1 MAQGGLQIR
10 YTGGGVWQMKKPSK
24 EKLIMWVLVFLALAG
39 LTVRFLHR
47 EYSLASVLSS
57 IKEADPI
64 WLLPGVGAMALFFV
78 CEGANIGRSLRLVG
92 HNISRTDEI
101 RYAMAG
107 FFFSSITPS
116 ASGGQPMQ
124 LYFMHKDRLPLSH
137 SSLALLTE
145 LTSFQAA
152 AATLALAGLVCQRGS
167 VLAAGGGMGASA
179 GASTAAGPGA
189 GLAGFGA
196 GGGGGLAAAGGILT
210 TAVLA
215 AGILISAAVLVF
227 LLFMIFSPSAAR
239 IAISPVLWLTDK
251 INPQNAAT
259 VRIRLLKGI
268 CEYRRASAYIT
279 KNPRAMARIFF
290 TSLLQL
296 VAYFSITFCICRS
309 LGITGIYW
317 AEVTLCQAALYVAVS
332 TLPLPG
338 AVGVTEGGFA
348 VIFASL
354 IPPELMGV
362 AIILSRFISFA
373 LPLVASGIGTLLLC
387 GMPEHDS

>member
-167 VLAAGGGMGASA
+167 VLAAGSGMGASA
-179 GASTAAGPGA
+179 GASTAAGPGS
-189 GLAGFGA
+189 GLAGFAA
-196 GGGGGLAAAGGILT
+196 GGGAGLAAGGILT

-259 VRIRLLKGI
+259 VRIRLLRGI
-268 CEYRRASAYIT
+268 CEYRRASLYIT
-279 KNPRAMARIFF
+279 KNPCAIAKIFL
-290 TSLLQL
+290 TSVIQLL
-296 VAYFSITFCICRS
+296 ACFSITFCVCRS
-309 LGITGIYW
+309 LGISGLSW
-317 AEVTLCQAALYVAVS
+317 ANITLYQAALYVAVS
-332 TLPLPG
+332 TLPLPS

-373 LPLVASGIGTLLLC
+373 LPLVASGIGTLLLG

>member
-78 CEGANIGRSLRLVG
+78 CEGANIGRSLRLAG
-92 HNISRTDEI
+92 HNISRIDEI

-167 VLAAGGGMGASA
+167 VLAAGSGMEASA
-179 GASTAAGPGA
+179 GASTAAGPGS

-196 GGGGGLAAAGGILT
+196 GAGLAAAGGILT

-251 INPQNAAT
+251 IKPPNAAT
-259 VRIRLLKGI
+259 VRIRLLRGI
-268 CEYRRASAYIT
+268 CEYRRASLYIT
-279 KNPRAMARIFF
+279 KNPCAIAKIFL
-290 TSLLQL
+290 TSVIQLL
-296 VAYFSITFCICRS
+296 ACFSITFCVCRS
-309 LGITGIYW
+309 LGISGLSW
-317 AEVTLCQAALYVAVS
+317 ASITLCQAALYVAVS

-362 AIILSRFISFA
+362 AIILSRLISFA
-373 LPLVASGIGTLLLC
+373 LPLLARCIGTLLLG

>member
-78 CEGANIGRSLRLVG
+78 CEGANIGRSLRLAG
-92 HNISRTDEI
+92 HNISRIDEI

-152 AATLALAGLVCQRGS
+152 AATLALAGLVYQRGS
-167 VLAAGGGMGASA
+167 VLAAGSNA
-179 GASTAAGPGA
+179 GASTAAGA
-189 GLAGFGA
+189 GLAAVDGTV
-196 GGGGGLAAAGGILT
+196 T
-210 TAVLA
+210 TAILA
-215 AGILISAAVLVF
+215 AGVFISTAVLVF

-239 IAISPVLWLTDK
+239 IAISPVLWLTAK

-259 VRIRLLKGI
+259 VRTRLLRGI
-268 CEYRRASAYIT
+268 CEYHRASAYIT

>member
-78 CEGANIGRSLRLVG
+78 CEGANIGRSLRLAG
-92 HNISRTDEI
+92 HNISRIDEI

-167 VLAAGGGMGASA
+167 VLAAGSNA
-179 GASTAAGPGA
+179 GASTAAGAGPGA
-189 GLAGFGA
+189 GLAAVDGTV
-196 GGGGGLAAAGGILT
+196 T
-210 TAVLA
+210 TAILA
-215 AGILISAAVLVF
+215 AGVFISTAVLVF

-259 VRIRLLKGI
+259 VRTRLLRGI
-268 CEYRRASAYIT
+268 CEYHRASAYIT

-373 LPLVASGIGTLLLC
+373 LPLVASGIGTLLLG

>member
-64 WLLPGVGAMALFFV
+64 WLLLGVGAMALFFV

-167 VLAAGGGMGASA
+167 VLAAGSGMGAIA

-189 GLAGFGA
+189 
-196 GGGGGLAAAGGILT
+196 GLAAAGGILT

-227 LLFMIFSPSAAR
+227 LLFMIFSSSAAR

-259 VRIRLLKGI
+259 VRTRLLRGI
-268 CEYRRASAYIT
+268 CEYRRASLYIT
-279 KNPRAMARIFF
+279 KNPCAIAKIFL
-290 TSLLQL
+290 TSVIQLL
-296 VAYFSITFCICRS
+296 ACFSITFCVCRS
-309 LGITGIYW
+309 LGISGLSW
-317 AEVTLCQAALYVAVS
+317 ANITLYQAALYVAVS

-373 LPLVASGIGTLLLC
+373 LPLVASGIGTLLLG

>member
-179 GASTAAGPGA
+179 GASTAAGPGS
-189 GLAGFGA
+189 
-196 GGGGGLAAAGGILT
+196 GLAAAGGILT

-259 VRIRLLKGI
+259 VRIRLLRGI
-268 CEYRRASAYIT
+268 CEYRRASLYIT
-279 KNPRAMARIFF
+279 KNPCAIAKIFL
-290 TSLLQL
+290 TSVIQLL
-296 VAYFSITFCICRS
+296 ACFSITFCVCRS
-309 LGITGIYW
+309 LGISGLSW
-317 AEVTLCQAALYVAVS
+317 ANITLCQAALYVAVS

-373 LPLVASGIGTLLLC
+373 LPLVASGIGTLLLG

>member
-167 VLAAGGGMGASA
+167 VLAAGSGMGASA
-179 GASTAAGPGA
+179 GASTAAGPGS
-189 GLAGFGA
+189 
-196 GGGGGLAAAGGILT
+196 GLAAAGGILT

-259 VRIRLLKGI
+259 VRIRLLRGI
-268 CEYRRASAYIT
+268 CEYRRASLYIT
-279 KNPRAMARIFF
+279 KNPCAIAKIFL
-290 TSLLQL
+290 TSVIQLL
-296 VAYFSITFCICRS
+296 ACFSITFCVCRS
-309 LGITGIYW
+309 LGISGLSW
-317 AEVTLCQAALYVAVS
+317 ASITLCQAALYVAVS

-373 LPLVASGIGTLLLC
+373 LPLVASGIGTLLLG

>member
-1 MAQGGLQIR
+1 MAQGWLQIR

-167 VLAAGGGMGASA
+167 VLAAGSGMGASA
-179 GASTAAGPGA
+179 GASTAAGPDS

-196 GGGGGLAAAGGILT
+196 GAGAGLAAAGGILT

-215 AGILISAAVLVF
+215 VGILISAAVLVL

-259 VRIRLLKGI
+259 VRIRLLRGI
-268 CEYRRASAYIT
+268 CEYRRASLYIT
-279 KNPRAMARIFF
+279 KNPCAIAKIFL
-290 TSLLQL
+290 TSVIQLL
-296 VAYFSITFCICRS
+296 ACFSITFCVCRS
-309 LGITGIYW
+309 LGISGLSW
-317 AEVTLCQAALYVAVS
+317 ASITLCQAALYVAVS

-373 LPLVASGIGTLLLC
+373 LPLVASGIGTLLLG

>member
-24 EKLIMWVLVFLALAG
+24 EKLIMWVLVFLASAG

-167 VLAAGGGMGASA
+167 VLAAGSGMGASA
-179 GASTAAGPGA
+179 GASTAAGPGS

-196 GGGGGLAAAGGILT
+196 GAGAGLAAGGILT

-215 AGILISAAVLVF
+215 AGILISTAVLVF

-259 VRIRLLKGI
+259 VRTRLLRGI
-268 CEYRRASAYIT
+268 CEYRRASLYIT
-279 KNPRAMARIFF
+279 KNPCAIAKIFL
-290 TSLLQL
+290 TSVIQLL
-296 VAYFSITFCICRS
+296 ACFSITFCVCRS
-309 LGITGIYW
+309 LGISGLSWVSI
-317 AEVTLCQAALYVAVS
+317 TLCQAALYVAVS

-373 LPLVASGIGTLLLC
+373 LPLVASGIGTLLLG

>member
-167 VLAAGGGMGASA
+167 VLAAGSNA
-179 GASTAAGPGA
+179 GASTAAG
-189 GLAGFGA
+189 
-196 GGGGGLAAAGGILT
+196 LAAVDGTVT
-210 TAVLA
+210 TAILA
-215 AGILISAAVLVF
+215 AGVFIGTAVLVF

-259 VRIRLLKGI
+259 VRTRLLRGI
-268 CEYRRASAYIT
+268 CEYHRASAYIT

-373 LPLVASGIGTLLLC
+373 LPLVASGIGTLLLG

>member
-1 MAQGGLQIR
+1 
-10 YTGGGVWQMKKPSK
+10 MKKPSK

-78 CEGANIGRSLRLVG
+78 CEGANIGRSLRLAG
-92 HNISRTDEI
+92 HNISRIDEI

-167 VLAAGGGMGASA
+167 VLAAGSGMGASA

-189 GLAGFGA
+189 
-196 GGGGGLAAAGGILT
+196 GLAAAGGILT

-259 VRIRLLKGI
+259 VRIRLLRGI

-373 LPLVASGIGTLLLC
+373 LPLVASGIGTLLLG

>member
-1 MAQGGLQIR
+1 
-10 YTGGGVWQMKKPSK
+10 MKKPSK

-167 VLAAGGGMGASA
+167 VLAAGSGMGASA
-179 GASTAAGPGA
+179 GASTAAGPGS

-196 GGGGGLAAAGGILT
+196 GPGSGLAAAGGILT

-215 AGILISAAVLVF
+215 AGILISTTVLVF

-259 VRIRLLKGI
+259 VRTRLLRGI
-268 CEYRRASAYIT
+268 CEYRRASLYIT
-279 KNPRAMARIFF
+279 KNPCAIAKIFL
-290 TSLLQL
+290 TSVIQLL
-296 VAYFSITFCICRS
+296 ACFSITFCVCRS
-309 LGITGIYW
+309 LGISGLSWVSI
-317 AEVTLCQAALYVAVS
+317 TLCQAALYVAVS

-373 LPLVASGIGTLLLC
+373 LPLVASGIGTLLLG

>member
-78 CEGANIGRSLRLVG
+78 CEGANIGRSLRLAG
-92 HNISRTDEI
+92 HNISRIDEI

-152 AATLALAGLVCQRGS
+152 AATLALAGLVCQRVS
-167 VLAAGGGMGASA
+167 VLAAGSNA
-179 GASTAAGPGA
+179 GASTAAGAGPGA
-189 GLAGFGA
+189 GLAAVDGTV
-196 GGGGGLAAAGGILT
+196 T
-210 TAVLA
+210 TAILA
-215 AGILISAAVLVF
+215 AGVFISTAVLVF

-259 VRIRLLKGI
+259 VRTRLLRGI
-268 CEYRRASAYIT
+268 CEYHRASAYIT

-373 LPLVASGIGTLLLC
+373 LPLVASGIGTLLLG

>member
-1 MAQGGLQIR
+1 MAQGWLQIR

-167 VLAAGGGMGASA
+167 VLAAGSGMGASA
-179 GASTAAGPGA
+179 GASTAAGPGS
-189 GLAGFGA
+189 
-196 GGGGGLAAAGGILT
+196 GLAAAGGILT

-259 VRIRLLKGI
+259 VRIRLLRGI
-268 CEYRRASAYIT
+268 CEYRRASLYIT
-279 KNPRAMARIFF
+279 KNPCAIAKIFL
-290 TSLLQL
+290 TSVIQLL
-296 VAYFSITFCICRS
+296 ACFSITFCVCRS
-309 LGITGIYW
+309 LGISGLSW
-317 AEVTLCQAALYVAVS
+317 ASITLCQAALYVAVS

-373 LPLVASGIGTLLLC
+373 LPLVASGIGTLLLG

>member
-167 VLAAGGGMGASA
+167 VLAAGSGMGASA
-179 GASTAAGPGA
+179 GASTAAGSCA
-189 GLAGFGA
+189 
-196 GGGGGLAAAGGILT
+196 GLAAAGGILT

-215 AGILISAAVLVF
+215 VGILISAAVLVF

-259 VRIRLLKGI
+259 VRTRLLRGI
-268 CEYRRASAYIT
+268 CEYHRASAYIT

-373 LPLVASGIGTLLLC
+373 LPLVASGIGTLLLG

>member
-1 MAQGGLQIR
+1 
-10 YTGGGVWQMKKPSK
+10 MKKPSK

-167 VLAAGGGMGASA
+167 VLAAGSNA
-179 GASTAAGPGA
+179 GASTAAGAGPGA

-196 GGGGGLAAAGGILT
+196 GPGAGLAAVDGTVT
-210 TAVLA
+210 TAILA
-215 AGILISAAVLVF
+215 AGVFISTAVLVF

-259 VRIRLLKGI
+259 VRTRLLRGI
-268 CEYRRASAYIT
+268 CEYHRASAYIT

-373 LPLVASGIGTLLLC
+373 LPLVASGIGTLLLG

>member
-64 WLLPGVGAMALFFV
+64 WLLLGVGAMALFFV

-167 VLAAGGGMGASA
+167 VLAAGSGMGAIA

-189 GLAGFGA
+189 
-196 GGGGGLAAAGGILT
+196 GLAAAGGILT

-259 VRIRLLKGI
+259 VRIRLLRGI
-268 CEYRRASAYIT
+268 CEYRRASLYIT
-279 KNPRAMARIFF
+279 KNPCAIAKIFL
-290 TSLLQL
+290 TSVIQLL
-296 VAYFSITFCICRS
+296 ACFSITFCVCRS
-309 LGITGIYW
+309 LGISGLSW
-317 AEVTLCQAALYVAVS
+317 ANITLYQAALYVAVS

-373 LPLVASGIGTLLLC
+373 LPLVASGIGTLLLG

>member
-1 MAQGGLQIR
+1 
-10 YTGGGVWQMKKPSK
+10 MKKPSK

-167 VLAAGGGMGASA
+167 VLAAGSGMGASA
-179 GASTAAGPGA
+179 GASTAAGAGA
-189 GLAGFGA
+189 
-196 GGGGGLAAAGGILT
+196 GLAAAGGILT

-259 VRIRLLKGI
+259 VRIRLLRGI
-268 CEYRRASAYIT
+268 CEYRRASLYIT
-279 KNPRAMARIFF
+279 KNPCAIAKIFL
-290 TSLLQL
+290 TSVIQLL
-296 VAYFSITFCICRS
+296 ACFSITFCVCRS
-309 LGITGIYW
+309 LGISGLSW
-317 AEVTLCQAALYVAVS
+317 ANITLYQAALYVAVS

-373 LPLVASGIGTLLLC
+373 LPLVASGIGTLLLG

>member
-1 MAQGGLQIR
+1 
-10 YTGGGVWQMKKPSK
+10 MKKPSK

-167 VLAAGGGMGASA
+167 VLAAGSGMGASA
-179 GASTAAGPGA
+179 GASTAAGPGS

-196 GGGGGLAAAGGILT
+196 GAGAGLAAAGGILT

-259 VRIRLLKGI
+259 VRTRLLRGI
-268 CEYRRASAYIT
+268 CEYRRASLYIT
-279 KNPRAMARIFF
+279 KNPCAIAKIFL
-290 TSLLQL
+290 TSVIQLL
-296 VAYFSITFCICRS
+296 ACFSITFCVCRS
-309 LGITGIYW
+309 LGISGLSW
-317 AEVTLCQAALYVAVS
+317 ASITLCQAALYVAVS

-373 LPLVASGIGTLLLC
+373 LPLVASGIGTLLLG

>member
-167 VLAAGGGMGASA
+167 VLAAGSGMGASA
-179 GASTAAGPGA
+179 GASTAAGPGS

-196 GGGGGLAAAGGILT
+196 GAGAGLAAAGGILT
-210 TAVLA
+210 TAVLV

-259 VRIRLLKGI
+259 VRIRLLRGI
-268 CEYRRASAYIT
+268 CEYRRASLYIT
-279 KNPRAMARIFF
+279 KNPCAIAKIFL
-290 TSLLQL
+290 TSVIQLL
-296 VAYFSITFCICRS
+296 AYFSITFCICRS

-373 LPLVASGIGTLLLC
+373 LPLVASGIGTLLLG

>member
-167 VLAAGGGMGASA
+167 VLAAGSGMGASA
-179 GASTAAGPGA
+179 GASTAAGPGS

-196 GGGGGLAAAGGILT
+196 GAGAGLAAGGILT

-215 AGILISAAVLVF
+215 AGILISTAVLVF

-259 VRIRLLKGI
+259 VRTRLLRGI
-268 CEYRRASAYIT
+268 CEYRRASLYIT
-279 KNPRAMARIFF
+279 KNPCAIAKIFL
-290 TSLLQL
+290 TSVIQLL
-296 VAYFSITFCICRS
+296 ACFSITFCVCRS
-309 LGITGIYW
+309 LGISGLSW
-317 AEVTLCQAALYVAVS
+317 ANITLCQAALYVAVS

-373 LPLVASGIGTLLLC
+373 LPLVASGIGTLLLG

>member
-1 MAQGGLQIR
+1 MAQGWLQIR

-167 VLAAGGGMGASA
+167 VLAAGSGMGASA
-179 GASTAAGPGA
+179 GASTAAGPGS

-259 VRIRLLKGI
+259 VRTRLLRGI
-268 CEYRRASAYIT
+268 CEYRRASLYIT
-279 KNPRAMARIFF
+279 KNPCAIAKIFL
-290 TSLLQL
+290 TSVIQLL
-296 VAYFSITFCICRS
+296 ACFSITFCVCRS
-309 LGITGIYW
+309 LGISGLSW
-317 AEVTLCQAALYVAVS
+317 ANITLCQAALYVAVS

-373 LPLVASGIGTLLLC
+373 LPLVASGIGTLLLG

>member
-1 MAQGGLQIR
+1 
-10 YTGGGVWQMKKPSK
+10 MKKPSK

-152 AATLALAGLVCQRGS
+152 AATLALAGFVCQRGS

-179 GASTAAGPGA
+179 GASTAAGPGS
-189 GLAGFGA
+189 
-196 GGGGGLAAAGGILT
+196 GLAAAGGILT

-259 VRIRLLKGI
+259 VRIRLLRGI

>member
-167 VLAAGGGMGASA
+167 VLAAGSGMGASA

-189 GLAGFGA
+189 
-196 GGGGGLAAAGGILT
+196 GLAAAGGILT

-259 VRIRLLKGI
+259 VRIRLLRGI
-268 CEYRRASAYIT
+268 CEYRRASLYIT
-279 KNPRAMARIFF
+279 KNPCAIAKIFL
-290 TSLLQL
+290 TSVIQLL
-296 VAYFSITFCICRS
+296 ACFSITFCVCRS
-309 LGITGIYW
+309 LGISGLSW
-317 AEVTLCQAALYVAVS
+317 ASITLCQAALYVAVS

-373 LPLVASGIGTLLLC
+373 LPLVASGIGTLLLG

>member
-1 MAQGGLQIR
+1 MAQGGLQIC
-10 YTGGGVWQMKKPSK
+10 YTGGGIWQMKKPSK
-24 EKLIMWVLVFLALAG
+24 EKLILWALGFLTLAG
-39 LTVRFLHR
+39 LTVCFLHR

-64 WLLPGVGAMALFFV
+64 WLLPGVGAMSLFFV
-78 CEGANIGRSLRLVG
+78 CEGANIGRSLRLAG

-167 VLAAGGGMGASA
+167 VLAAGANA
-179 GASTAAGPGA
+179 GASTAAGPGISF
-189 GLAGFGA
+189 AGFGA
-196 GGGGGLAAAGGILT
+196 GGGLAAAGGNVT

-215 AGILISAAVLVF
+215 AGVLISTAVLAV
-227 LLFMIFSPSAAR
+227 LLFTVFSPAAAR
-239 IAISPVLWLTDK
+239 IIASPVLWVIDK
-251 INPQNAAT
+251 FNSQNASIL
-259 VRIRLLKGI
+259 RYKFLRGI
-268 CEYRRASAYIT
+268 CEYRRASVYIT
-279 KNPRAMARIFF
+279 KNPCAIAKIFF
-290 TSLLQL
+290 TSVIQLL
-296 VAYFSITFCICRS
+296 AYFSITFCVCRS
-309 LGITGIYW
+309 LGISGISW
-317 AEVTLCQAALYVAVS
+317 ENITLCQAALYVAVS

-338 AVGVTEGGFA
+338 AMGVTEGGFA
-348 VIFASL
+348 LLFAAL
-354 IPPELMGV
+354 IPAELMGV

-373 LPLVASGIGTLLLC
+373 LPLVASGIGTLLL
-387 GMPEHDS
+387 GRMPECDG

>member
-167 VLAAGGGMGASA
+167 VLAAGSNA
-179 GASTAAGPGA
+179 GASTAAG
-189 GLAGFGA
+189 
-196 GGGGGLAAAGGILT
+196 LAAVDGTVTTAILT
-210 TAVLA
+210 
-215 AGILISAAVLVF
+215 AGVFISTAVLVF

-259 VRIRLLKGI
+259 VRTRLLRGI
-268 CEYRRASAYIT
+268 CEYHRASAYIT

-362 AIILSRFISFA
+362 AIILSRLISFA
-373 LPLVASGIGTLLLC
+373 LPLLASGIGTLLLG

>member
-167 VLAAGGGMGASA
+167 VLAAGSNA
-179 GASTAAGPGA
+179 GASTAAGAGPGA
-189 GLAGFGA
+189 GLAAVDGTV
-196 GGGGGLAAAGGILT
+196 T
-210 TAVLA
+210 TAILA
-215 AGILISAAVLVF
+215 AGVFISTAVLVF

-259 VRIRLLKGI
+259 VRTRLLRGI
-268 CEYRRASAYIT
+268 CEYHRASAYIT

-373 LPLVASGIGTLLLC
+373 LPLVASGIGTLLLG

>member
-167 VLAAGGGMGASA
+167 VLAAGSGMGASA
-179 GASTAAGPGA
+179 GASTAAGPGS
-189 GLAGFGA
+189 
-196 GGGGGLAAAGGILT
+196 GLAAAGGILT

-259 VRIRLLKGI
+259 VRTRLLRGI
-268 CEYRRASAYIT
+268 CEYRRASLYIT
-279 KNPRAMARIFF
+279 KNPCAIAKIFL
-290 TSLLQL
+290 TSVIQLL
-296 VAYFSITFCICRS
+296 AYFSITFCVCRS
-309 LGITGIYW
+309 LGISGLSW
-317 AEVTLCQAALYVAVS
+317 ANITLYQAALYVAVS

-373 LPLVASGIGTLLLC
+373 LPLVASGIGTLLLG

>member
-1 MAQGGLQIR
+1 
-10 YTGGGVWQMKKPSK
+10 MKKPSK

-167 VLAAGGGMGASA
+167 VLAAGSNA
-179 GASTAAGPGA
+179 GASTAAGAGPGA
-189 GLAGFGA
+189 GLAAVDGTV
-196 GGGGGLAAAGGILT
+196 T
-210 TAVLA
+210 TAILA
-215 AGILISAAVLVF
+215 AGVFISTAVLVF

-259 VRIRLLKGI
+259 VRIRLLRGI
-268 CEYRRASAYIT
+268 CEYRRASLYIT
-279 KNPRAMARIFF
+279 KNPCAIAKIFL
-290 TSLLQL
+290 TSVIQLL
-296 VAYFSITFCICRS
+296 ACFSITFCVCRS
-309 LGITGIYW
+309 LGISGLSW
-317 AEVTLCQAALYVAVS
+317 ANITLYQAALYVAVS

-373 LPLVASGIGTLLLC
+373 LPLVASGIGTLLLG

>member
-1 MAQGGLQIR
+1 
-10 YTGGGVWQMKKPSK
+10 MKKPSK

-167 VLAAGGGMGASA
+167 VLAAGSGMGASA

-189 GLAGFGA
+189 
-196 GGGGGLAAAGGILT
+196 GLAAAGGILT

-259 VRIRLLKGI
+259 VRIRLLRGI
-268 CEYRRASAYIT
+268 CEYRRASLYIT
-279 KNPRAMARIFF
+279 KNPCAIAKIFL
-290 TSLLQL
+290 TSVIQLL
-296 VAYFSITFCICRS
+296 ACFSITFCVCRS
-309 LGITGIYW
+309 LGISGLSW
-317 AEVTLCQAALYVAVS
+317 ASITLCQAALYVAVS

-373 LPLVASGIGTLLLC
+373 LPLVASGIGTLLLG

>member
-1 MAQGGLQIR
+1 MAQGWLQIR

-78 CEGANIGRSLRLVG
+78 CEGANIGRSLRLAG
-92 HNISRTDEI
+92 HNISRIDEI

-167 VLAAGGGMGASA
+167 VLAAGSGMGASA

-189 GLAGFGA
+189 
-196 GGGGGLAAAGGILT
+196 GLAAAGGILT

-259 VRIRLLKGI
+259 VRIRLLRGI
-268 CEYRRASAYIT
+268 CEYRRASLYIT
-279 KNPRAMARIFF
+279 KNPCAIAKIFL
-290 TSLLQL
+290 TSVIQLL
-296 VAYFSITFCICRS
+296 ACFSITFCVCRS
-309 LGITGIYW
+309 LGISGLSW
-317 AEVTLCQAALYVAVS
+317 ASITLCQAALYVAVS

-373 LPLVASGIGTLLLC
+373 LPLVASGIGTLLLG

>member
-78 CEGANIGRSLRLVG
+78 CEGANIGRSLRLAG
-92 HNISRTDEI
+92 HNISRIDEI

-167 VLAAGGGMGASA
+167 VLAAGSGMEASA
-179 GASTAAGPGA
+179 GASTAAGPGS

-196 GGGGGLAAAGGILT
+196 GAGLAAAGGILT

-251 INPQNAAT
+251 IKPPNAAT
-259 VRIRLLKGI
+259 VRIRLLRGI
-268 CEYRRASAYIT
+268 CEYRRASLYIT
-279 KNPRAMARIFF
+279 KNPCAIAKIFL
-290 TSLLQL
+290 TSVIQLL
-296 VAYFSITFCICRS
+296 ACFSITFCVCRS
-309 LGITGIYW
+309 LGISGLSW
-317 AEVTLCQAALYVAVS
+317 ANITLCQAALYVAVS

>member
-167 VLAAGGGMGASA
+167 VLAAGSGMGASA

-196 GGGGGLAAAGGILT
+196 GAGLAAAGGILT

-259 VRIRLLKGI
+259 VRTRLLRGI
-268 CEYRRASAYIT
+268 CEYRRASLYIT
-279 KNPRAMARIFF
+279 KNPCAIAKIFL
-290 TSLLQL
+290 TSVIQLL
-296 VAYFSITFCICRS
+296 ACFSITFCVCRS
-309 LGITGIYW
+309 LGISGLSW
-317 AEVTLCQAALYVAVS
+317 ASITLCQAALYVAVS

-373 LPLVASGIGTLLLC
+373 LPLVASGIGTLLLG

>member
-1 MAQGGLQIR
+1 
-10 YTGGGVWQMKKPSK
+10 MKKPSK

-78 CEGANIGRSLRLVG
+78 CEGANIGRSLRLAG
-92 HNISRTDEI
+92 HNISRIDEI

-167 VLAAGGGMGASA
+167 VLAAGSGMGASA
-179 GASTAAGPGA
+179 GASTAAGPGS

-215 AGILISAAVLVF
+215 AGILISAAALVF

-259 VRIRLLKGI
+259 VRTRLLRGI
-268 CEYRRASAYIT
+268 CEYHRASAYIT

-362 AIILSRFISFA
+362 AIILSRLISFA
-373 LPLVASGIGTLLLC
+373 LPLLASGIGTLLLG

>member
-167 VLAAGGGMGASA
+167 VLAAGSGMGASA
-179 GASTAAGPGA
+179 GASTAAGA
-189 GLAGFGA
+189 GS
-196 GGGGGLAAAGGILT
+196 GLAAAGGILT

-259 VRIRLLKGI
+259 VRIRLLRGI
-268 CEYRRASAYIT
+268 CEYRRASLYIT
-279 KNPRAMARIFF
+279 KNPCAIAKIFL
-290 TSLLQL
+290 TSVIQLL
-296 VAYFSITFCICRS
+296 ACFSITFCVCRS
-309 LGITGIYW
+309 LGISGLSW
-317 AEVTLCQAALYVAVS
+317 ANITLCQAALYVAVS

-373 LPLVASGIGTLLLC
+373 LPLVASGIGTLLLG

>member
-1 MAQGGLQIR
+1 
-10 YTGGGVWQMKKPSK
+10 MKKPSK

-167 VLAAGGGMGASA
+167 VLAAGSGMGASA
-179 GASTAAGPGA
+179 GASTAAGPGS
-189 GLAGFGA
+189 
-196 GGGGGLAAAGGILT
+196 GLAAAGGILT

-215 AGILISAAVLVF
+215 AGILISTAVLVF

-259 VRIRLLKGI
+259 VRTRLLRGI
-268 CEYRRASAYIT
+268 CEYHRASAYIT

-373 LPLVASGIGTLLLC
+373 LPLVASGIGTLLLG

>member
-1 MAQGGLQIR
+1 
-10 YTGGGVWQMKKPSK
+10 MKKPSK

-167 VLAAGGGMGASA
+167 VLAAGSNA
-179 GASTAAGPGA
+179 GASTAAGAGPGA
-189 GLAGFGA
+189 GLAAVDGTV
-196 GGGGGLAAAGGILT
+196 T
-210 TAVLA
+210 TAILA
-215 AGILISAAVLVF
+215 AGVFISTAVLVF

-259 VRIRLLKGI
+259 VRIRLLRGI
-268 CEYRRASAYIT
+268 CEYRRASLYIT
-279 KNPRAMARIFF
+279 KNPCAIAKIFL
-290 TSLLQL
+290 TSVIQLL
-296 VAYFSITFCICRS
+296 ACFSITFCVCRS
-309 LGITGIYW
+309 LGISGLSW
-317 AEVTLCQAALYVAVS
+317 ANITLCQAALYVAVS

-373 LPLVASGIGTLLLC
+373 LPLVASGIGTLLLG

>member
-1 MAQGGLQIR
+1 MAQGWLQIR

-167 VLAAGGGMGASA
+167 VLAAGSGMGASA

-189 GLAGFGA
+189 
-196 GGGGGLAAAGGILT
+196 GLAAAGGILT

-268 CEYRRASAYIT
+268 CEYRRASLYIT
-279 KNPRAMARIFF
+279 KNPCAIAKIFL
-290 TSLLQL
+290 TSVIQLL
-296 VAYFSITFCICRS
+296 ACFSITFCVCRS
-309 LGITGIYW
+309 LGISGLSW
-317 AEVTLCQAALYVAVS
+317 ANITLCQAALYVAVS

-373 LPLVASGIGTLLLC
+373 LPLVASGIGTLLLG

>member
-167 VLAAGGGMGASA
+167 VLAAGSGA
-179 GASTAAGPGA
+179 
-189 GLAGFGA
+189 
-196 GGGGGLAAAGGILT
+196 GLAAAGGILT

-259 VRIRLLKGI
+259 VRIRLLRGI
-268 CEYRRASAYIT
+268 CEYRRASLYIT
-279 KNPRAMARIFF
+279 KNPCAIAKIFL
-290 TSLLQL
+290 TSVIQLL
-296 VAYFSITFCICRS
+296 ACFSITFCVCRS
-309 LGITGIYW
+309 LGISGLSW
-317 AEVTLCQAALYVAVS
+317 ASITLCQAALYVAVS

-373 LPLVASGIGTLLLC
+373 LPLVASGIGTLLLG